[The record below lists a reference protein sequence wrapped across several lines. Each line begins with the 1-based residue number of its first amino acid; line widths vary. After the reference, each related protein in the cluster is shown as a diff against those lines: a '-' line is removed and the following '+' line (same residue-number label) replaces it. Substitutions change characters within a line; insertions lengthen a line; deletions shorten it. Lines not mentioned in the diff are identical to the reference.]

1 MNSKKNRLA
10 YFLTPL
16 LLCALTAC
24 GSDPAE
30 EENSELVI
38 CAPGTTYNPIS
49 GECISENNATTNNT
63 NVNNTAANNTAANN
77 ASVNNTTAN
86 NTTANNSTPNNTAS
100 PNNTTTNN
108 NTNNNV
114 VLPMGPVD
122 PGCVDGQYS
131 ETLPVMGDFSQ
142 AEANYSPAS
151 IETFVLAALQ
161 ARYEVGHDVVSG
173 AVDSGAFPCIDQFIS
188 DSSSAAGVV
197 RAMSTVVHEC
207 GHSYDIGQAGFGD
220 DHFFLT
226 SQTSF
231 TCSQGDTTSRGGKTF
246 ARSRM
251 NNDMFGPS
259 RPKCNGSNMPG
270 CDFYADV
277 YLDGDPDDANFDGGD
292 QGFNSVLEE
301 TTQYVNSLATGY
313 AFRDR
318 YSSQISERDGLLTF
332 LWYIGRYLHMARTQY
347 PDAHAFILGSPCYRE
362 AILSVWGRAWI
373 YLDATENERNLGI
386 DDDAIMA
393 LVMDDVIL
401 SEIQRVREAHGCG
414 M

>member
-1 MNSKKNRLA
+1 MNSNNRLSHLLA
-10 YFLTPL
+10 PL
-16 LLCALTAC
+16 FLCALTAC
-24 GSDPAE
+24 GSEPVED
-30 EENSELVI
+30 ENSDLVI
-38 CAPGTTYNPIS
+38 CAPGTSYNPIS
-49 GECISENNATTNNT
+49 GDCVADNNAMNNT
-63 NVNNTAANNTAANN
+63 STP
-77 ASVNNTTAN
+77 VNNTTAN
-86 NTTANNSTPNNTAS
+86 NTSSNNTSANNTTANNSSPGNNTTS
-100 PNNTTTNN
+100 PNNTTANN

-114 VLPMGPVD
+114 VVPMGPVD

-131 ETLPVMGDFSQ
+131 EALPTMGDFSQ
-142 AEANYSPAS
+142 AEANYSPANVEDF
-151 IETFVLAALQ
+151 ILAALD
-161 ARYEVGHDVVSG
+161 ARYTVGREVVEG
-173 AVDSGAFPCIDQFIS
+173 AIDSGAFPCIDQFLS
-188 DSSSAAGVV
+188 DTSSPAAVL
-197 RAMSTVVHEC
+197 RSMSTVVHEC
-207 GHSYDIGQAGFGD
+207 GHSYDLGQGGFGGA
-220 DHFFLT
+220 HYSLT

-251 NNDMFGPS
+251 NSDMFGPS
-259 RPKCNGSNMPG
+259 RPKCNGSNTPG

-277 YLDGDPDDANFDGGD
+277 YLDGDPDDGTFDGGD

-301 TTQYVNSLATGY
+301 ATQYVNSLATGY

-347 PDAHAFILGSPCYRE
+347 PDAHAFILGDACHRE
-362 AILSVWGRAWI
+362 AILSIWGRAWV